1 MRRARKA
8 MAAVVI
14 AAAAFAAVGAVPS
27 ALAAPAAHP
36 AAHRAS
42 AVAFRPGSG
51 HLVVDWNR
59 S

>member
-36 AAHRAS
+36 APTGHPRWPSGYAG
-42 AVAFRPGSG
+42 AVCGRRQAG
-51 HLVVDWNR
+51 
-59 S
+59 